1 MSMSRFRVDRTVTL
15 GLAHPAHRAF
25 GNSHS
30 CRIPVLMYHGVNSVI
45 GSAHPYFET
54 STSPIVFARH
64 MQHLHEGGYK
74 PIDLGTAVRMINSGT
89 CPQRS
94 VVITFDDGFRDFYT
108 HAMPILREHRF
119 PATMF
124 VVSSL
129 MGSRTARFDGK
140 EIMTW
145 GEMREIESFGVEIG
159 SHTVSHPHLHSLHWK
174 DIERELTHSK
184 EAIEDQLGRPISS
197 FSYPYAFPEQDGTFL
212 RQLRQSMEAA
222 GYDHGVTTVLGSV
235 NLLSD
240 RYFLPRLP
248 ANEYDDDGLFQAKL
262 EGSYDWLHT
271 PQLIYK
277 VVRNRKRTIGTLPQE
292 REQKS
297 KLATER

>member
-1 MSMSRFRVDRTVTL
+1 MFRIRVDRTVTL
-15 GLAHPAHRAF
+15 GLAHPVQRTF
-25 GNSHS
+25 RNSHS
-30 CRIPVLMYHGVNSVI
+30 CRIPVLMYHGINSVI

-54 STSPIVFARH
+54 NTSPIVFARQ
-64 MQHLHEGGYK
+64 MQHLHERGYK
-74 PIDLGTAVRMINSGT
+74 PIALSTAVRMINSGT

-108 HAMPILREHRF
+108 HAMPILEKHQF

-124 VVSSL
+124 VVSSF

-140 EIMTW
+140 EFMTW

-159 SHTVSHPHLHSLHWK
+159 SHTVSHPHLHSLHRQ
-174 DIERELTHSK
+174 DIEQELTDSK
-184 EAIEDQLGRPISS
+184 SAIEDQLGRPISS
-197 FSYPYAFPEQDGTFL
+197 FSYPYAFPEQDGIFL
-212 RQLRQSMEAA
+212 RQLRQYMEGA
-222 GYDHGVTTVLGSV
+222 GYDHGVTTVLGSL
-235 NLLSD
+235 NRLSD

-248 ANEYDDDGLFQAKL
+248 ANEYDDDELFQAKL

-277 VVRNRKRTIGTLPQE
+277 FVRNRKRSADIFPQE
-292 REQKS
+292 RDQKS
-297 KLATER
+297 KLVNEL